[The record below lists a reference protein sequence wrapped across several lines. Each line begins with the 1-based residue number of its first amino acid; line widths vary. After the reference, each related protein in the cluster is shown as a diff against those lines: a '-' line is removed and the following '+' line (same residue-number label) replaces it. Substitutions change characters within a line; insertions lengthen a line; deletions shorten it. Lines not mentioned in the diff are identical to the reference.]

1 MARKIFTSLR
11 SMLPQALPRTR
22 RAASLAVVGKR
33 RQSDKSCALSGVLPC
48 SPGMRSANSSAARS
62 PHESARRAFA
72 SFSPLASLPGL
83 IAEALAGGS
92 PLAPKEI
99 RRRHAAESAYRHKA
113 SAGSLKHQQAHV
125 GICGSYADNA
135 LVPASGESTPAMKG
149 NSQLSP
155 LSTSPGEHSSSFA
168 SSLFSATTGSSC
180 SSIQIPVSC
189 ITYFSEC
196 EARGGRRRPAPR
208 PLTV

>member
-1 MARKIFTSLR
+1 M
-11 SMLPQALPRTR
+11 
-22 RAASLAVVGKR
+22 G
-33 RQSDKSCALSGVLPC
+33 
-48 SPGMRSANSSAARS
+48 
-62 PHESARRAFA
+62 
-72 SFSPLASLPGL
+72 
-83 IAEALAGGS
+83 AGGS

-113 SAGSLKHQQAHV
+113 SADSLKHQQAHV

-135 LVPASGESTPAMKG
+135 LVPASGESSPTMKG

-155 LSTSPGEHSSSFA
+155 LSTSLGEHSSSFA

-180 SSIQIPVSC
+180 SSIQIPASC

-208 PLTV
+208 PLI